1 MKHLKTRG
9 GEYEPPMIEVLFV
22 IAEQGFAGSDENTIP
37 GFDEPE
43 PLSWTYGDS
52 TE

>member
-1 MKHLKTRG
+1 MKYLKTRG
-9 GEYEPPMIEVLFV
+9 GEYEAPRIEILFV
-22 IAEQGFAGSDENTIP
+22 TAERGFAGSDENTIP

-52 TE
+52 AE

>member
-9 GEYEPPMIEVLFV
+9 GEYDPPKIETLFV
-22 IAEQGFAGSDENTIP
+22 TAERGFAGSGEIP

-43 PLSWTYGDS
+43 PLSWTYYDT

>member
-1 MKHLKTRG
+1 MKYLTTRG
-9 GEYEPPMIEVLFV
+9 GEYEPPMLEILFV
-22 IAEQGFAGSDENTIP
+22 TAERGFANSDVTIP

-43 PLSWTYGDS
+43 PLSWTFGDS